1 MSKRSEKDWEE
12 YKIRKGNK
20 EGIVTDDSNPGRYR
34 ILTVRFEDGTREQ
47 IWLNNIGQD
56 SESAHEFEWW
66 LEQTKEWVKF

>member
-20 EGIVTDDSNPGRYR
+20 EGIITDDSNPGRYR

-56 SESAHEFEWW
+56 PESAHEFEWW